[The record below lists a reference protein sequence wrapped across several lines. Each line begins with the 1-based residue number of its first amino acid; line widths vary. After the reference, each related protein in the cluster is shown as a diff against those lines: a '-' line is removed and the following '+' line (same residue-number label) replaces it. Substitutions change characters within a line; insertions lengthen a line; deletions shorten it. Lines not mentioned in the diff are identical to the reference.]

1 MTERTDVGIQNQG
14 LEENFPFR
22 ITFRA
27 IADLKSWE
35 AGTIFVNIFRSS
47 EFLDTFGWLKG
58 LLSFDD
64 KGAFTPNHRSALA
77 AYLFEQFAYR
87 LVELRLAE
95 IPIGKN
101 LEYGVVEK
109 VLSWVETFELLR
121 IAFPRNRIFDAH
133 MGLGLTL
140 AGFRNPDGLLI
151 GRQGRETVL
160 RGVCEYTLQPIINPF
175 GIGAKRRQLM
185 THGSAKVI
193 RDMLKDPERRLM
205 IGQHLHSSNPNFPKR
220 LSSNSQDLLFVYV
233 RPPTKSPDDQ
243 YSERIVGNSVH
254 ICSPLR
260 REQFYLVVDCL
271 IADTL
276 AKVAEEPVSAD

>member
-1 MTERTDVGIQNQG
+1 MGERIDFGIQYQELREKFSSG
-14 LEENFPFR
+14 R
-22 ITFRA
+22 TFRV

-109 VLSWVETFELLR
+109 VLSRVETFELLR
-121 IAFPRNRIFDAH
+121 IAFWGNRTFDAH
-133 MGLGLTL
+133 MGLGQTL
-140 AGFRNPDGLLI
+140 EGFTNPDGLLI
-151 GRQGRETVL
+151 GRQDRETVI
-160 RGVCEYTLQPIINPF
+160 RGVCEYTLQPIINPL
-175 GIGAKRRQLM
+175 GPGSKRRQLRA
-185 THGSAKVI
+185 HESFSVI
-193 RDMLKDPERRLM
+193 HRILQDPKRQIM
-205 IGQHLHSSNPNFPKR
+205 IGEHLHSSNPNFPKR
-220 LSSNSQDLLFVYV
+220 LSSKSRDLLFVYV
-233 RPPTKSPDDQ
+233 RPPTESPDDQ

-254 ICSPLR
+254 VCSPLR

>member
-1 MTERTDVGIQNQG
+1 MTERIDFGIQNQE
-14 LEENFPFR
+14 LEKDSPFG
-22 ITFRA
+22 ITYRA
-27 IADLKSWE
+27 ITGLKDSE
-35 AGTIFVNIFRSS
+35 AGTIFANIFRS
-47 EFLDTFGWLKG
+47 EDFQNVFGWLKG
-58 LLSFDD
+58 LLSSGD
-64 KGAFTPNHRSALA
+64 FTPAHRSALA
-77 AYLFEQFAYR
+77 AYLFEQVAYR

-220 LSSNSQDLLFVYV
+220 LSSNSHDLLFVYV

-243 YSERIVGNSVH
+243 YSERIVGNSAH